1 MYALG
6 SRTSCFSL
14 FTSRVIFF
22 FNSSAHDIALG
33 CGQPSPPVSWL
44 APLGSLEKDGWIP
57 ACLGFL
63 LFFRFLVALPS
74 SSMSM
79 FFWRVY
85 LLTACLACFKP
96 SHFLGVLVAN
106 LVFIIPSLR
115 RVILECLY
123 WVGILKLG
131 TGTHADVSPGQMDWR
146 TAGHEYGRAW
156 ISSGVPAVSGK
167 IWAK

>member
-6 SRTSCFSL
+6 SRASCFLL
-14 FTSRVIFF
+14 FTFRVIFF
-22 FNSSAHDIALG
+22 FNNSAHDIALG
-33 CGQPSPPVSWL
+33 LWPAFSPCFLTCSSWIFR
-44 APLGSLEKDGWIP
+44 EGWLDSCLSGIP
-57 ACLGFL
+57 AV
-63 LFFRFLVALPS
+63 RFMVALPS

-79 FFWRVY
+79 FFWRFY

-131 TGTHADVSPGQMDWR
+131 TGSHADVSPGQMDWR